1 MGDFMFKRFL
11 SIILAV
17 CVFSSCLCISSF
29 ASTSDVSD
37 VKNACGQYFS
47 LLDDYLR
54 GDITYE
60 SFKDKTTALLH
71 DVPEKGKDTFT
82 KLVNGLTNAAEGI
95 SYGVSN
101 GTAAFVQG
109 FRDFADG
116 MADFY
121 NEFYDG
127 VIDPISNI
135 FDSLWDKFCNDNGYV
150 TSDFDMQGYGACFLM
165 YNKDGSYDNRYYCD
179 YVEIVTNGT
188 SVSKIIFHGD
198 CLVLF
203 PNGSS
208 DYYTDLTFVSG
219 TRVFAIIL
227 RGSCD
232 GYTGVL
238 CGDVRYSDGSLADDY
253 ITENNN
259 TPLSP
264 DDIDPNTDLTDFLE
278 ALLDKLKNMFPDLST
293 VEGLLR
299 AILAQCQSINGKLD
313 SGEGNIDYSELS
325 QLLDSSIVSIVT
337 NNNENQK
344 ALLDELIKIREAVTG
359 IEDGEEPDEGFF
371 DKVIDFLANALGS
384 ALGVFLGNHIGDG
397 SEDDVSGI
405 VDICIEAG
413 STGTKFLSTLV
424 DLIVFLNKA
433 LPLYAIQSI
442 MGSLQDMIF
451 STIQPS
457 DLSFSLFDTNVTLLS
472 VSFINN
478 DKVVFS
484 INIIKGFLSI
494 ILLWNWLKWFRRFC
508 VSRF

>member
-82 KLVNGLTNAAEGI
+82 QLVNGLTNAAEGI
-95 SYGVSN
+95 SYGASN

-116 MADFY
+116 MSDFY

-135 FDSLWDKFCNDNGYV
+135 FDSLWDKFCNDNGFV
-150 TSDFDMQGYGACFLM
+150 TSDFDMQGYGAVFIVL
-165 YNKDGSYDNRYYCD
+165 NGDGSVYRTSYGSYGIIDSEGVPFLYPGDVPVKSVWFDGDTKYYSSV
-179 YVEIVTNGT
+179 YQANGT
-188 SVSKIIFHGD
+188 IIPSVNLLYGD
-198 CLVLF
+198 WRLDD
-203 PNGSS
+203 GTSA
-208 DYYTDLTFVSG
+208 DDLT
-219 TRVFAIIL
+219 TP
-227 RGSCD
+227 
-232 GYTGVL
+232 
-238 CGDVRYSDGSLADDY
+238 
-253 ITENNN
+253 ITN

-264 DDIDPNTDLTDFLE
+264 DDIDPNTDLTDFLQE
-278 ALLDKLKNMFPDLST
+278 LLDKLKNMFPDLST

>member
-1 MGDFMFKRFL
+1 MLYYREVKEMMKR
-11 SIILAV
+11 
-17 CVFSSCLCISSF
+17 VFSVLVAFALSLSLVCMPVSASS
-29 ASTSDVSD
+29 SDDVSD

-47 LLDDYLR
+47 LLDDYLK

-60 SFKDKTTALLH
+60 AFKDKTTALLH

-82 KLVNGLTNAAEGI
+82 QLVNGLTNAAEGI
-95 SYGVSN
+95 SYGASN
-101 GTAAFVQG
+101 GTAVFVQG

-116 MADFY
+116 MSDFY

-135 FDSLWDKFCNDNGYV
+135 FDSLWDKFCNDNEYV

-165 YNKDGSYDNRYYCD
+165 YKKDGSYDNRYYCD

-208 DYYTDLTFVSG
+208 DYHTDLTFVSG
-219 TRVFAIIL
+219 TRVYAIIL

-293 VEGLLR
+293 IEGLLQ
-299 AILAQCQSINGKLD
+299 AIYNRLGTLD
-313 SGEGNIDYSELS
+313 SDNDNELLSNILIAIQALKTDTDNTELAPEEKEKIINELTDIADNMISSEEFNVDSDLHRQRFEVIKLAVESKFSFVKDIKKLIDYSFS
-325 QLLDSSIVSIVT
+325 CYTVSSS
-337 NNNENQK
+337 
-344 ALLDELIKIREAVTG
+344 
-359 IEDGEEPDEGFF
+359 EPRIPVNLFGSTHY
-371 DKVIDFLANALGS
+371 IDFS
-384 ALGVFLGNHIGDG
+384 VY
-397 SEDDVSGI
+397 DDNI
-405 VDICIEAG
+405 
-413 STGTKFLSTLV
+413 
-424 DLIVFLNKA
+424 DLIRFVIAAFVYIT
-433 LPLYAIQSI
+433 YAIHTYRKI
-442 MGSLQDMIF
+442 
-451 STIQPS
+451 PS
-457 DLSFSLFDTNVTLLS
+457 Y
-472 VSFINN
+472 INGGDN
-478 DKVVFS
+478 E
-484 INIIKGFLSI
+484 
-494 ILLWNWLKWFRRFC
+494 
-508 VSRF
+508 